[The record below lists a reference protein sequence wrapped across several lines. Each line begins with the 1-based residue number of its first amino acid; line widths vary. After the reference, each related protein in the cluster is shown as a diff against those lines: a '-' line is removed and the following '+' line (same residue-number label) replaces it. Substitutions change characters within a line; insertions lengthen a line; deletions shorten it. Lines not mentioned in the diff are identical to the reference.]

1 MPNQKDEWLIYIVP
15 AAARKKALAAKQA
28 AEEALEND
36 TTQSEEIFRKQ
47 TAANTSANAAAQRM
61 ANLKAANKA
70 PPALA
75 KNTDVKDYAAK
86 AAAPTK
92 KSVHKPDAA
101 AVPVEVD
108 SATAGIEKKKKKKK
122 PKPTYNLAG
131 ALSKGENIPG
141 VTDKPKQA
149 LPKPKAAAA
158 ARPAQA
164 KIGEKATSMP
174 KPEEIETLP
183 VERPT
188 QKASAKKQPA
198 AEKSLKKE
206 KTYHPDAQ
214 RSTQEIQDERKKQEI
229 AERIQKRRQGLGG
242 QAMDQVG
249 NLGQGALGTVDQLGQ
264 NLPVGSKAVSGAT
277 RGVGNTL
284 GAATKGLGGTLDD
297 TTGALGRGDIGGTLS
312 GATKGVGDTVGGI
325 GKGLVCFLLS
335 LKSILCMLTLW
346 AGRHCWRDSGW
357 LRRWSPRSRRGHCR
371 WCRPRPR

>member
-1 MPNQKDEWLIYIVP
+1 MD
-15 AAARKKALAAKQA
+15 
-28 AEEALEND
+28 
-36 TTQSEEIFRKQ
+36 
-47 TAANTSANAAAQRM
+47 
-61 ANLKAANKA
+61 LKAANKA
-70 PPALA
+70 SPGVS
-75 KNTDVKDYAAK
+75 KNTDVKDYAANV
-86 AAAPTK
+86 AAPAK

-131 ALSKGENIPG
+131 ALSKGETIPG
-141 VTDKPKQA
+141 VTDKPKPA
-149 LPKPKAAAA
+149 GLPKQPKAAPAA
-158 ARPAQA
+158 ARPVQA

-183 VERPT
+183 DDRPT
-188 QKASAKKQPA
+188 QKAKKLA
-198 AEKSLKKE
+198 TEKSSSLQPKKE

-229 AERIQKRRQGLGG
+229 AQRIQQRRQGLGG

-297 TTGALGRGDIGGTLS
+297 TTGALGRGDIGGTLG
-312 GATKGVGDTVGGI
+312 GATKGLGDTVGGV
-325 GKGLVCFLLS
+325 GKGLVCYCPGRSCLLLHVLIS
-335 LKSILCMLTLW
+335 FQGDTLGGTVGGLGDGLPGPVGGIVGG
-346 AGRHCWRDSGW
+346 AGRGLGNAVGGITGGLGSGVGKIGKGVSSSQIFSVAQ
-357 LRRWSPRSRRGHCR
+357 RTAFSSRAGNHTCKS
-371 WCRPRPR
+371 

>member
-1 MPNQKDEWLIYIVP
+1 
-15 AAARKKALAAKQA
+15 
-28 AEEALEND
+28 
-36 TTQSEEIFRKQ
+36 
-47 TAANTSANAAAQRM
+47 M
-61 ANLKAANKA
+61 ADLKAPNKA
-70 PPALA
+70 PAALA
-75 KNTDVKDYAAK
+75 KTTDVKDYAAK
-86 AAAPTK
+86 AAAPAK
-92 KSVHKPDAA
+92 KSVHKPESA

-141 VTDKPKQA
+141 LTDKPKPS

-158 ARPAQA
+158 AARPVQA

-174 KPEEIETLP
+174 KPEEIESLP

-188 QKASAKKQPA
+188 QKASAKKPA
-198 AEKSLKKE
+198 AEKIPKKD

-229 AERIQKRRQGLGG
+229 AQRIQQRRQGLGG

-249 NLGQGALGTVDQLGQ
+249 DLGKGALGTVDQLGQ

-284 GAATKGLGGTLDD
+284 GAATKGLGGTLDN

-312 GATKGVGDTVGGI
+312 GATKGVGDTVGGV
-325 GKGLVCFLLS
+325 GKGLVRLFPYSCLIFSEYVLCVLTYSRVTLLGE
-335 LKSILCMLTLW
+335 LLEAWVMVFRVL
-346 AGRHCWRDSGW
+346 
-357 LRRWSPRSRRGHCR
+357 
-371 WCRPRPR
+371 

>member
-1 MPNQKDEWLIYIVP
+1 MMD
-15 AAARKKALAAKQA
+15 
-28 AEEALEND
+28 
-36 TTQSEEIFRKQ
+36 
-47 TAANTSANAAAQRM
+47 
-61 ANLKAANKA
+61 LKAANKA
-70 PPALA
+70 SLGVS
-75 KNTDVKDYAAK
+75 KNTDVKDYAAN
-86 AAAPTK
+86 AAAPAK

-131 ALSKGENIPG
+131 ALSKGETIPG

-149 LPKPKAAAA
+149 LPKQPRAPAA
-158 ARPAQA
+158 ARPVQA

-188 QKASAKKQPA
+188 QKAKKLA
-198 AEKSLKKE
+198 NEKSQQPKKE

-229 AERIQKRRQGLGG
+229 AQRIQQRRQGLGG
-242 QAMDQVG
+242 QALDQVG

-297 TTGALGRGDIGGTLS
+297 TTGALGRGDIGGTLG
-312 GATKGVGDTVGGI
+312 GATKGLGDTVGGV
-325 GKGLVCFLLS
+325 GKGLVCHS
-335 LKSILCMLTLW
+335 LN
-346 AGRHCWRDSGW
+346 DSVSVTYTNYFS
-357 LRRWSPRSRRGHCR
+357 RVTRSAV
-371 WCRPRPR
+371 PSEA

>member
-1 MPNQKDEWLIYIVP
+1 MYVSPFHIYLPHLSDLIFFA

-47 TAANTSANAAAQRM
+47 TAANTSANAAAKRM
-61 ANLKAANKA
+61 MDLKAANKA
-70 PPALA
+70 SPGVS
-75 KNTDVKDYAAK
+75 KNTDVKDYAAN
-86 AAAPTK
+86 AAAPAK
-92 KSVHKPDAA
+92 KSVQKPDAA
-101 AVPVEVD
+101 TVPVEVD

-141 VTDKPKQA
+141 VTDKPKPA
-149 LPKPKAAAA
+149 LPKQRAPAA

-183 VERPT
+183 DERPT
-188 QKASAKKQPA
+188 QKAKKA
-198 AEKSLKKE
+198 AAAAVEKSQPKKE

-229 AERIQKRRQGLGG
+229 AQRIQQRRQGLGG

-249 NLGQGALGTVDQLGQ
+249 NLGQGALGTVDKLGQ

-297 TTGALGRGDIGGTLS
+297 TTGALGRGDIGGTLG
-312 GATKGVGDTVGGI
+312 GATKGLGDTVGGV
-325 GKGLVCFLLS
+325 GKGLVC
-335 LKSILCMLTLW
+335 
-346 AGRHCWRDSGW
+346 
-357 LRRWSPRSRRGHCR
+357 
-371 WCRPRPR
+371 